1 MSLEELKKIWKQI
14 EPVVV
19 NLQPGELRR
28 VDNLIVEKTE
38 NGKIIVYEIVNDS
51 T

>member
-1 MSLEELKKIWKQI
+1 MSLEELKRVWKQI

-19 NLQPGELRR
+19 NLQPGELRQI
-28 VDNLIVEKTE
+28 DNLIVEKTKD
-38 NGKIIVYEIVNDS
+38 GKIIVYEIVDDS